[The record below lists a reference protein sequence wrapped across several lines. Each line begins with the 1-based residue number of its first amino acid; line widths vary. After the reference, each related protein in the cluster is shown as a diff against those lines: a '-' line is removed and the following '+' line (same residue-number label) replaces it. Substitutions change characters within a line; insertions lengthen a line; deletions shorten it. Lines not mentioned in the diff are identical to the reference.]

1 MKTLA
6 MILLACTATAAQC
19 QTVIYPYYPQ
29 QYITPVIVHP
39 PVVAPEKV
47 EEPKREEPAGD
58 QPKKVP
64 PAECKDGCKIETTE
78 EDQDG
83 PQVLNFG
90 VQLGKLGG
98 TPRYRLNGVEI
109 SRDQAIAAVEGA
121 DIPDDAN
128 LLRLTLIGSKEDRTR
143 VLEDLD
149 RHPALAHLK
158 GKLLVQAYDPTDPRV
173 AKRGFVTTGKPTI
186 YLSAPDGKVI
196 TRNVDG
202 EYPGPEAL
210 AYAIGAAAGKPYSP
224 DNDQPL
230 PKKPEPQPQPLAV
243 PKSLSDVPQW
253 AWIAGAVAVFFYLQN
268 RNKGAGQ

>member
-6 MILLACTATAAQC
+6 LVLLACTATAAQC

-39 PVVAPEKV
+39 PVVAPEKI

-109 SRDQAIAAVEGA
+109 SRDQAIAAVERA

-128 LLRLTLIGSKEDRTR
+128 LLRLTLIGPKEDRTR

-173 AKRGFVTTGKPTI
+173 AKRGFVTSGKPTI

-196 TRNVDG
+196 TRNLDG
-202 EYPGPEAL
+202 EYRGPEAL
-210 AYAIGAAAGKPYSP
+210 AYAIGEAAGKPYSP
-224 DNDQPL
+224 DADKPM
-230 PKKPEPQPQPLAV
+230 PVKPEPPAPIALPKTLA
-243 PKSLSDVPQW
+243 DVPTW
-253 AWIAGAVAVFFYLQN
+253 AWVAGAAALFFYSQS
-268 RNKGAGQ
+268 RKGGAQ